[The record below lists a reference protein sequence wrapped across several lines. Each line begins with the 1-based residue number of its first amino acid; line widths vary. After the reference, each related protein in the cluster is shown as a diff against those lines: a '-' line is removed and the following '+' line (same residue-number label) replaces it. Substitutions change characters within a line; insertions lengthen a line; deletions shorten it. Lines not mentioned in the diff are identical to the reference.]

1 MFGVI
6 MAILANLTFVVS
18 NAMFRKTEKSTS
30 PPFINMFR
38 TGIGMFTFII
48 ISVIFGIFSLIF
60 LLPWTLW
67 LVLIVSFI
75 FGQVIGDTSYFMAQ
89 KDLGTTKALA
99 VSMTFPFFTFIL
111 DVIFLRRIFNIIL
124 IPSAILIS
132 IGVLLI
138 SKFKVKTYP
147 QDSQEVNQNRIK
159 QKEEIEIRSSSTKNL
174 KPALYGLIA
183 SIGWSI
189 SVVLIDYGSNQINLI
204 LSTGSI
210 SSIIANVIRFPFA
223 FLILLFLTKFS
234 NRSNYEIKTR
244 NTWIWLIIASIIG
257 TSLGVYFFTEAARIA
272 GASVLALISS
282 ANPLFS
288 LPVSYGLNREKL
300 TSKGF
305 IGVILTIIGV
315 ILILL

>member
-1 MFGVI
+1 